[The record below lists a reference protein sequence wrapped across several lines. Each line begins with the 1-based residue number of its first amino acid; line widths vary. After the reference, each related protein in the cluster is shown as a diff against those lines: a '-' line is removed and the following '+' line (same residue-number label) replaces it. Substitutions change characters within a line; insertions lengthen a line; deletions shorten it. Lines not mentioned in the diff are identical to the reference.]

1 MDFFQKKIQKPQMSI
16 LTKKTFFG
24 FIGVNDKA
32 EKRIFDAVKCFWTL
46 KKLFSVL
53 KKLFWVWKMV
63 LGHFSKNIT
72 RMRNT

>member
-32 EKRIFDAVKCFWTL
+32 EKRFFDVVKCFWTL
-46 KKLFSVL
+46 KKLFSVQL
-53 KKLFWVWKMV
+53 E
-63 LGHFSKNIT
+63 
-72 RMRNT
+72 